1 MKGVKA
7 PFYKKEKAMK
17 ILAGIPTRRR
27 STAGKIADQIA
38 PYVDQVIVVSQEAEV
53 ICKRNDIEVVERP
66 ELGICAPRNYLA
78 EAVYSSDYDWLFQV
92 DDDINFPDKV
102 IESIIHIAA
111 KFPNIGA
118 ISSDYRA
125 GAHWSKDL
133 RTTRDFRIH
142 GVASQL
148 WAVSV
153 KALRSVMQAYNESPF
168 HIDALEDIRFSTK
181 LWSLGYPV
189 VRLHMGEKVTHSP
202 FVARLTKTNE
212 QGGQYIEERN
222 DSMQL
227 AIDEMQ
233 PFCGKDQVLRFL
245 KVNDKDPDNL
255 KYRIGYNY
263 DEMTIRS
270 VNKHGYMGYKDSK
283 GRIF

>member
-1 MKGVKA
+1 
-7 PFYKKEKAMK
+7 MK

-38 PYVDQVIVVSQEAEV
+38 PFVDKVIVVSQKAEV
-53 ICKRNDIEVVERP
+53 ICKRDDIAVIEAP
-66 ELGICAPRNYLA
+66 ELGICAPRNLISDFA
-78 EAVYSSDYDWLFQV
+78 MKHDYDLLFQV

-102 IESIIHIAA
+102 IKSIIHIAA
-111 KFPNIGA
+111 NYPNIGA

-125 GAHWSKDL
+125 GAHWNRELETSQ
-133 RTTRDFRIH
+133 DFRIH

-148 WAVSV
+148 WVVSV
-153 KALRSVMQAYNESPF
+153 KALRSVTNLYDEPPF

-189 VRLHMGEKVTHSP
+189 VRLHMGEKITHSP

-222 DSMQL
+222 ASMQL

>member
-1 MKGVKA
+1 
-7 PFYKKEKAMK
+7 MK
-17 ILAGIPTRRR
+17 IIAGIPTRRR

-38 PYVDQVIVVSQEAEV
+38 PFVDKVVVVSQKAEV
-53 ICKRNDIEVVERP
+53 NCKRDDIVVIEAP
-66 ELGICAPRNYLA
+66 ELGICAPRNLLVDYA
-78 EAVYSSDYDWLFQV
+78 IQSDYDLLFQV
-92 DDDINFPDKV
+92 DDDVNFPDKV
-102 IESIIHIAA
+102 ITSIIHIAA
-111 KFPNIGA
+111 NYPNIGA

-125 GAHWSKDL
+125 GAYWNEDVATSQ
-133 RTTRDFRIH
+133 DFRIT

-148 WAVSV
+148 WAVTV
-153 KALRSVMQAYNESPF
+153 PALRSVMSLYEEPPF
-168 HIDALEDIRFSTK
+168 HIDALEDIRFSMK

-189 VRLHMGEKVTHSP
+189 VRLHMGEAVTHSP
-202 FVARLTKTNE
+202 FVARLSKTNE

-222 DSMQL
+222 ASMER

-270 VNKHGYMGYKDSK
+270 VNKHGYMGYNDSK